1 MPFHAC
7 QDLIQKKFVMYCLG
21 RFATKILLLR
31 LYLSTFPRSMTA
43 SQLLKQYDLRN
54 TQSRLEVLQAFEG
67 ERKALSQADI
77 EAHLVSQFDR
87 VTVYRT
93 LRTFLGKGILHKVL
107 DDEGT
112 PKYALCGSA
121 CADDHHQHEHVH
133 FKCHRCG
140 KTTCVEHVEIPPV
153 HLPGLYTVQE
163 QNLLLQ
169 GICPTCNA
177 LTR

>member
-1 MPFHAC
+1 MFEVT
-7 QDLIQKKFVMYCLG
+7 K
-21 RFATKILLLR
+21 TKIL
-31 LYLSTFPRSMTA
+31 YYQLSLGIRYGSMTA
-43 SQLLKQYDLRN
+43 AQLLKQYDIRN

-67 ERKALSQADI
+67 EQKALSQADI
-77 EAHLVSQFDR
+77 ESQLVSQFDR

-112 PKYALCGSA
+112 PKYALCGSS

-133 FKCHRCG
+133 FKCHSCG
-140 KTTCVEHVEIPPV
+140 RTTCVEHVEIPTIQ
-153 HLPGLYTVQE
+153 LPAHYTIQE

-169 GICPTCNA
+169 GICPACNA
-177 LTR
+177 LSH